1 LLCFSCCQSE
11 LHLAKEA
18 AELEAAELA
27 PVQQEQARQ
36 GLVVAREEQVRQ
48 PAAVEMLSVA
58 ARRPAPL
65 VEVPQQE
72 R

>member
-1 LLCFSCCQSE
+1 
-11 LHLAKEA
+11 
-18 AELEAAELA
+18 
-27 PVQQEQARQ
+27 VQQEQARQ